1 MSKDYIESRIRAAL
15 KQHNGNAHNARKQII
30 AWTYEDT
37 KLLEGLAKP
46 HLSGIVAYNIE
57 RTLSAIEAEKS
68 GAVKAKPAAANSDA
82 PKQQKP
88 PAQSQAKPSA
98 KKEDAFGMQLL
109 KAVAGSNEVFGFD
122 SGRPAPRPKASKR
135 HSDILRHIAVDIPK
149 D

>member
-15 KQHNGNAHNARKQII
+15 KQHNGNAHNARKQVI
-30 AWTYEDT
+30 AWAFEDNA
-37 KLLEGLAKP
+37 LLEGLTKQ

-57 RTLSAIEAEKS
+57 RVISAIEAENK
-68 GAVKAKPAAANSDA
+68 GAAKPKSAAANNDA
-82 PKQQKP
+82 PMPKTATKT
-88 PAQSQAKPSA
+88 

-122 SGRPAPRPKASKR
+122 SGRPSTRPQASKR
-135 HSDILRHIAVDIPK
+135 HSDILRHIAVDVPK